1 MTKIESLSP
10 IIERLNQLNKS
21 QISEEELFHE
31 VVATL
36 ASERG
41 LTLTN
46 GNERNLEARTVNS
59 LKTDGS
65 DAAWEIY
72 QTAFNLS
79 QLDSNKEAL
88 FDDTG
93 SATDHTIAVTSVTDA
108 IAKLEANHSGLG
120 DLEIFSSAAWEK
132 ATAKTERSHAA
143 NQIAGDLNP
152 LSNSS
157 STVSSSSATSGN
169 DYSTS
174 STYSLE
180 DSGFLFKPRSES
192 DGNLVILLPQSLTNQ
207 ISEVNVIDLATGE
220 IKGQGRFS
228 AVANE
233 GREHYRFDFTGDSLK
248 VPVEVQVKLKNEQ
261 ILTKIIEDPSERT
274 ET

>member
-46 GNERNLEARTVNS
+46 GSERNLEARTVNS
-59 LKTDGS
+59 LKNEGS
-65 DAAWEIY
+65 DAAWKLY
-72 QTAFNLS
+72 QTAFTLS
-79 QLDSNKEAL
+79 QLDSNKQAL

-93 SATDHTIAVTSVTDA
+93 SATDHTIAVTSITDA
-108 IAKLEANHSGLG
+108 IAKLEANHSRLS
-120 DLEIFSSAAWEK
+120 DLEILSSASWDK
-132 ATAKTERSHAA
+132 ASAKTARSHAV
-143 NQIAGDLNP
+143 NQIAGDLNT
-152 LSNSS
+152 LSNS
-157 STVSSSSATSGN
+157 TNASSSSATTGN

-174 STYSLE
+174 FSYSLE